1 MGTIYARGNK
11 LWIGYKDADGS
22 RKYAPTKFI
31 VGQESKAAKVLE
43 AIERRIQATAG
54 FGEPALGPLTV
65 KRYLA
70 SWIKDRRLR
79 NVASAGDDQT
89 RLQRH
94 ALPELGELLLAEVRP
109 SHIRSLVR
117 SLKAK
122 VGQGRAQLAPRTV
135 RHVYGVLHRMFED
148 AVADELIESNPCS
161 IKRGELPAKI
171 DKDPTWRSGAVFT
184 REEVEQLISDKR
196 IPEDRRVFYAIAF
209 LGGLRTGAVS
219 ALRFRA
225 YDASLETLG
234 RLLVAASFD
243 TRTRLEKSVKTGKPR
258 EAPIH
263 PTLAR
268 VLAAWKLGGWERM
281 MGRAPRPDDIL
292 VPKQDGRN
300 RDAHFV
306 LYWFRNDCEVLG
318 LRQRRQYDSRRT
330 FISLAQADGAR
341 KDILRWIT
349 HGPDGD
355 IVSVYTTLPWNAL
368 CEEVAKLRI
377 ALRDGRLI
385 QLAKAAS
392 VKGDDQDFTTVVTT
406 DTVRQPKSPSI
417 PPTWM
422 CALSVPDGIRAGG
435 APRPITPEP
444 LESAM
449 WPTASPADGCYIF
462 LAPYGEPANG
472 LGVLLG
478 FPALLVAVSASA

>member
-1 MGTIYARGNK
+1 MGTVYARGNK

-109 SHIRSLVR
+109 SHIRTLVR

-148 AVADELIESNPCS
+148 AVADELIDANPCS

-171 DKDPTWRSGAVFT
+171 DKDPTWRSGAIFT
-184 REEVEQLISDKR
+184 REEVERLISDER
-196 IPEDRRVFYAIAF
+196 VPEDRRLFYAIAF
-209 LGGLRTGAVS
+209 LAGLRTGEVS
-219 ALRFRA
+219 ALRWRA
-225 YDASLETLG
+225 YDSEVDPLG
-234 RLLVAASFD
+234 KLLVAASFN
-243 TRTRLEKSVKTGKPR
+243 TRTRTEKAVKTGKPR
-258 EAPIH
+258 EVPVH
-263 PTLAR
+263 PTLAK
-268 VLAAWKLGGWERM
+268 LIAGWKLSGWQRLI
-281 MGRAPRPDDIL
+281 GRRPGPDDVL
-292 VPKQDGRN
+292 LPKADEQN

-306 LYWFRNDCEVLG
+306 LYWFRQDCELLG
-318 LRQRRQYDSRRT
+318 LRRRRQYDSRRT

-349 HGPDGD
+349 HGPEGD
-355 IVSVYTTLPWNAL
+355 IVSLYTTLPWDAL
-368 CEEVAKLRI
+368 CAEVAKLRVE
-377 ALRDGRLI
+377 LREGRL
-385 QLAKAAS
+385 LEFPKVAA
-392 VKGDDQDFTTVVTT
+392 V
-406 DTVRQPKSPSI
+406 
-417 PPTWM
+417 
-422 CALSVPDGIRAGG
+422 
-435 APRPITPEP
+435 
-444 LESAM
+444 
-449 WPTASPADGCYIF
+449 GCYSPCDSKSGNSKNLSA
-462 LAPYGEPANG
+462 LAALEAMSRVSPTGFEP
-472 LGVLLG
+472 V
-478 FPALLVAVSASA
+478 